1 MIGCAASGA
10 GAAGT
15 YTSEAGFLAYYEV
28 GNQLYGIPSNV
39 YYKNNYPLHLKKISD
54 FLAAC
59 LINK

>member
-28 GNQLYGIPSNV
+28 GNQLYDIPSNV